1 MGGQVVISRIKRL
14 IVPRHSV
21 ALLAGYERGC
31 MFSIFVR
38 INVHVDRCSEFAE
51 ASLADAQGSVRDEPG
66 CVRFDIHRDA
76 KNPNRFYLYEVY
88 RDREAFEVHLK
99 SIHFKKWLSA
109 VEGMVDGE
117 FERVEMEPVFP
128 SSEGWERQK
137 SGLLSW

>member
-1 MGGQVVISRIKRL
+1 
-14 IVPRHSV
+14 
-21 ALLAGYERGC
+21 
-31 MFSIFVR
+31 MFAIFVTVN
-38 INVHVDRCSEFAE
+38 IKPGHVEQFTE
-51 ASLADAQGSVRDEPG
+51 ASLGDARGSVRDEPG
-66 CVRFDIHRDA
+66 CFRFDILKDPE
-76 KNPNRFYLYEVY
+76 NQNRFYLYEVY